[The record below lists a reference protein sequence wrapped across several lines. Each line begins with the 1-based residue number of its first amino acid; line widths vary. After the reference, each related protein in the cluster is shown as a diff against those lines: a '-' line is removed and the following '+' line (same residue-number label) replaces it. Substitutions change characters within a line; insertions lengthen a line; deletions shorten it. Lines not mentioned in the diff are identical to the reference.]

1 MVECTRGEIWN
12 GILRQN
18 ARNISERRR
27 FLTLSDFEVQLLGY
41 LFGMNIATAVVGI
54 ILYALYVEK
63 SAQKKPLSHSKS
75 TNCKRDWRKAKG
87 TKGEKLGT
95 QGYYSMRES
104 RVS

>member
-54 ILYALYVEK
+54 ILEK

-95 QGYYSMRES
+95 QGYSMRES